1 MYHAPRWSPDGK
13 WILAVAMTASGSKLV
28 VLPAGGGSRVTVP
41 TGTLRPGAADWTS
54 TGAITFLAESA
65 GVTRK
70 YVVGRDGR
78 ALRPAQQDSISSAT
92 RDSTVLLFESG
103 SRGSSSI
110 FATNR
115 ARSSVR
121 QLTKG
126 FWAEQPS
133 ISPNGRTIVF
143 ERRLDPNDMAASD
156 IVTMNLDGTGQL
168 VIARGTDPSW
178 SPDGALI
185 LFKAMLNGELWI
197 STIDLTTRTERR
209 LARGVHPQWAPNG
222 KQIVFMSDTPGGGA
236 NVYVMTRT
244 GTELRC
250 LTCRP

>member
-13 WILAVAMTASGSKLV
+13 WILAVAMTSSGSKLV
-28 VLPAGGGSRVTVP
+28 VLPAAGGSRTTVA
-41 TGTLRPGAADWTS
+41 TGTLRLGAADWTAA
-54 TGAITFLAESA
+54 GAISFLADSA

-70 YVVGRDGR
+70 YVVERDGR
-78 ALRPAQQDSISSAT
+78 ALRPAPLDSISSAT

-103 SRGSSSI
+103 RRGSSSI

-133 ISPNGRTIVF
+133 ISPDGRTIVF

-156 IVTMNLDGTGQL
+156 VVTMNLDGSRQT

-185 LFKAMLNGELWI
+185 LFKAMVKGELWI
-197 STIDLTTRTERR
+197 STIDPTTKTERR
-209 LARGVHPQWAPNG
+209 LAKGVHPQWSPNG
-222 KQIVFMSDTPGGGA
+222 REIVFMSDTPDGGA
-236 NVYVMTRT
+236 DVYVITRE
-244 GTELRC
+244 GTDRRC
-250 LTCRP
+250 ITCRP